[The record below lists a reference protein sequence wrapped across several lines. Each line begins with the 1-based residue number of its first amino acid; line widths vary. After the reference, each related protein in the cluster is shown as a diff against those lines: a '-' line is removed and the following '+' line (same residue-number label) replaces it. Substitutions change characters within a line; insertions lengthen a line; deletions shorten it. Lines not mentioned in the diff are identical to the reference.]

1 MIVEDAW
8 GATPLLY
15 AVWGE
20 APSEIVEFLINSYL
34 SLYPDNEFDWD
45 GMMVTLCRADASED
59 VMQNLLNIQQT
70 LSPEYNIDWNRILGA
85 LERITKS
92 PTQGHAVFCFLIRC
106 SIATRVNAIGVKHF
120 REALVKDNFRERS
133 PLPGHSVHYNRAEW
147 RAEILATLE
156 FYESEYQKLKDST
169 TLLELALW
177 KSRMDDSSFGQG
189 ETVGGGNK
197 KMKMDESNFRL
208 QCRINCGADHVVENV
223 WPYLLPQAFVYSNFN
238 EDNSDEEEDD
248 EDDDDDDDDDDN
260 TNSDD
265 DEVEE
270 WEWEEEEEEEEKDD
284 SDEIDENEEVED
296 HNDISDEVVH

>member
-1 MIVEDAW
+1 MHQ
-8 GATPLLY
+8 
-15 AVWGE
+15 
-20 APSEIVEFLINSYL
+20 
-34 SLYPDNEFDWD
+34 
-45 GMMVTLCRADASED
+45 

-177 KSRMDDSSFGQG
+177 KSRMMIL
-189 ETVGGGNK
+189 VLARVK
-197 KMKMDESNFRL
+197 
-208 QCRINCGADHVVENV
+208 
-223 WPYLLPQAFVYSNFN
+223 W
-238 EDNSDEEEDD
+238 
-248 EDDDDDDDDDDN
+248 
-260 TNSDD
+260 
-265 DEVEE
+265 
-270 WEWEEEEEEEEKDD
+270 
-284 SDEIDENEEVED
+284 
-296 HNDISDEVVH
+296 